1 MWRFYYFNIERNYDV
16 LNSKSLRILLKENMK
31 KKTENK
37 TQNGIENRKFHTQ
50 LCETKLVLQFIQKT
64 KIKSKIV
71 MSWSSQKK
79 KEGIF
84 L

>member
-50 LCETKLVLQFIQKT
+50 LCETKLALQFIQKT